1 MERRR
6 RHHLDAADTE
16 LLEWWVD
23 EFGTTRGGFWFEQEL
38 NVETKR
44 YTTNAHNKHNTMLE
58 LRLLAKPESMGGAGL
73 LDKMRRLI
81 TQTRLDTHAHVA
93 ASNASRRLEFAKRLA
108 TQRQQHSQDHPRE
121 VLQYVLTDYVLDA
134 QVDECLQTIVSLEHV
149 TFDGN
154 PEESIADHNR
164 WRDHLRTTYG
174 LTNEES
180 SSDSL
185 DSDEDSDEYPQSMLE
200 ESHC

>member
-1 MERRR
+1 MAR
-6 RHHLDAADTE
+6 RHHLDATDTE
-16 LLEWWVD
+16 LLDWWVD

-38 NVETKR
+38 NVEIKR
-44 YTTNAHNKHNTMLE
+44 YTTNAHNKHVTMLE
-58 LRLLAKPESMGGAGL
+58 LRMLAKPESMGGAGL

-81 TQTRLDTHAHVA
+81 TQTRLDTHANLA

-108 TQRQQHSQDHPRE
+108 TQRQQHLQDHRRE
-121 VLQYVLTDYVLDA
+121 ALQYVLTDCMLDA

-154 PEESIADHNR
+154 PEESIADRNR

-174 LTNEES
+174 LTYEAS
-180 SSDSL
+180 SSDFL
-185 DSDEDSDEYPQSMLE
+185 DSDDDSDDYPQSMLD
-200 ESHC
+200 ESPAR

>member
-1 MERRR
+1 MAR

-16 LLEWWVD
+16 LLDWWVD
-23 EFGTTRGGFWFEQEL
+23 EFGTTRGGFWFEQKL

-44 YTTNAHNKHNTMLE
+44 YTTNAHNKHVTMLE
-58 LRLLAKPESMGGAGL
+58 LRMLAKPESMGGAGL

-81 TQTRLDTHAHVA
+81 TQTRLDTHAHLA

-108 TQRQQHSQDHPRE
+108 TQRQQHLQDHPRE
-121 VLQYVLTDYVLDA
+121 ALQYVLTDFVLDA
-134 QVDECLQTIVSLEHV
+134 QVDQCLQTIVSLEHV

-154 PEESIADHNR
+154 PEESIVDRNR

-174 LTNEES
+174 LTYEES

-185 DSDEDSDEYPQSMLE
+185 DSDEDSDEYPQSMLD
-200 ESHC
+200 C